1 MGGALNPSYGHI
13 SQAMIFNSSI
23 LFIEEIFLGVL
34 IIEGKL
40 SPPFYFFNKKK
51 HPFSW

>member
-1 MGGALNPSYGHI
+1 LNPSDGPI

-23 LFIEEIFLGVL
+23 LFIVEFFLGVL

-40 SPPFYFFNKKK
+40 SLPFYFFNKKK